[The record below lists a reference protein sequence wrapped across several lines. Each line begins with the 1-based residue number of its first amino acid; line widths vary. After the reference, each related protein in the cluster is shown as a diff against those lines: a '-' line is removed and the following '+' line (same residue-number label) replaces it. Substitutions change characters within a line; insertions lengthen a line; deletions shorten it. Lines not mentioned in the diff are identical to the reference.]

1 MENIMNYQIM
11 APGLVYYKN
20 AITNPEAT
28 IKTIELIQNRLQSG
42 VESKAEAWEEWNGA
56 DATLERFC
64 LKSWITNPRDME
76 KSDPLYEEVS
86 LIYKNVSE
94 GIDKVFDHYA
104 NTVYPSAGK
113 TVKSTEGRLS
123 ILKYSNSGYLPP
135 HQDQGVSSRLIS
147 TVGYLNDN
155 YEGGEIYFP
164 YLDIKIKPEAGSVV
178 FFPSNYIYVHEV
190 MPISNGIRYAIP
202 QWYHSLTTQRD
213 STGEE

>member
-1 MENIMNYQIM
+1 MHELMDYEIM

-20 AITNPEAT
+20 AIDNPEAT
-28 IKTIELIQNRLQSG
+28 IATIELIQSRLQSG

-56 DATLERFC
+56 DATVERFC
-64 LKSWITNPRDME
+64 LKSWITNPKDME
-76 KSDPLYEEVS
+76 NNDPLYKEVS
-86 LIYKNVSE
+86 IIYKNVSE

-164 YLDIKIKPEAGSVV
+164 YLNVKIKPEAGSVV